1 MRRGSSITLR
11 RYQPPDEVSFPP
23 PVEPVPLV
31 PVELPVLE
39 GVVPKVLPEVD
50 DGVWL
55 VVDVVVVVE
64 VVEVDVPELP
74 KSLVVEVLPE
84 VPDAGVVDGVL
95 LLSNDDEPVVPD
107 VDVLPNELE
116 PEDGV
121 VEKEL
126 SVELDDPKPEE
137 GCDWLDDAELPVL

>member
-1 MRRGSSITLR
+1 M
-11 RYQPPDEVSFPP
+11 
-23 PVEPVPLV
+23 

-74 KSLVVEVLPE
+74 DV
-84 VPDAGVVDGVL
+84 GVVDGVL
-95 LLSNDDEPVVPD
+95 LLSNEDEPVVPD

-121 VEKEL
+121 VEYEL
-126 SVELDDPKPEE
+126 SVEPDDPKPEE
-137 GCDWLDDAELPVL
+137 GCDWLDDVEPPAL